1 MDNGFTNQAQSEMML
16 EFEMIP
22 IARAMLGIEVEDARK
37 INPLWCL
44 RPISANAY
52 KTLKT
57 LSDED
62 IMPSFVHLLQTDQYM
77 QNASD
82 NRDAPYSTRSIG
94 EKMRE
99 AYTKRSEAHYIEL
112 LLKATT
118 NKQKVG
124 LINAIKNLYREET
137 SDKYVVDMEHPS
149 PPEDFLMTFEGV
161 NYRPRGDIAVIKAKA
176 KNGKT
181 SFLTMETACMI
192 SPSGQVNGMSRA
204 FIPDTETIRPPYNVL
219 FFDTEQSYASSDF
232 IYRRILQMAGLPTK
246 KNPTNL
252 RMVNLR
258 RTENQD
264 RLTTFED
271 EIMSDKWDIV
281 ILDGI
286 RDLLLDINDPVET
299 HNVMSKIL
307 QIIED
312 TKVAFICVIH
322 ENPTADSDKMRGWI
336 GTELGNKAYEIQQVK
351 GNKDTGIFTATNT
364 ERRGKTIPSYGF
376 KFDEDDNLVQV
387 EPEGAT
393 GPGPQSL
400 TKDEKQWEQF
410 LCAFYDN
417 LNLSHTQEEII
428 DKLLV
433 KGMSET
439 TIKRRVKLYKAKKW
453 IIADE
458 VDGVTRYGL
467 SIEQKRLIQARLNGE
482 ETPPVIGPND
492 PIWNNDNNKEDSL
505 PF

>member
-1 MDNGFTNQAQSEMML
+1 M
-16 EFEMIP
+16 
-22 IARAMLGIEVEDARK
+22 
-37 INPLWCL
+37 
-44 RPISANAY
+44 
-52 KTLKT
+52 
-57 LSDED
+57 
-62 IMPSFVHLLQTDQYM
+62 
-77 QNASD
+77 
-82 NRDAPYSTRSIG
+82 
-94 EKMRE
+94 
-99 AYTKRSEAHYIEL
+99 
-112 LLKATT
+112 
-118 NKQKVG
+118 
-124 LINAIKNLYREET
+124 
-137 SDKYVVDMEHPS
+137 
-149 PPEDFLMTFEGV
+149 
-161 NYRPRGDIAVIKAKA
+161 
-176 KNGKT
+176 
-181 SFLTMETACMI
+181 
-192 SPSGQVNGMSRA
+192 
-204 FIPDTETIRPPYNVL
+204 
-219 FFDTEQSYASSDF
+219 
-232 IYRRILQMAGLPTK
+232 
-246 KNPTNL
+246 
-252 RMVNLR
+252 
-258 RTENQD
+258 
-264 RLTTFED
+264 
-271 EIMSDKWDIV
+271 
-281 ILDGI
+281 
-286 RDLLLDINDPVET
+286 
-299 HNVMSKIL
+299 
-307 QIIED
+307 
-312 TKVAFICVIH
+312 
-322 ENPTADSDKMRGWI
+322 
-336 GTELGNKAYEIQQVK
+336 K